1 MPADWIIL
9 ILGGSTV
16 LILKVGNG
24 WSMVSILLVVVD

>member
-9 ILGGSTV
+9 ILGGSMV